1 MFKVADRAPRF
12 GEPLETLTLDGTAY
26 HSIDTD
32 DIPVSYAEGELTT
45 TCIPSPGVAAHDTV
59 FIVDVKLND
68 NGVELKSMIVAG
80 LVGSEVQSSGDA
92 ELSSAGVRDVVK
104 PLAGWWMFTKR
115 GDVEKP

>member
-1 MFKVADRAPRF
+1 M
-12 GEPLETLTLDGTAY
+12 TLDGTTY

-32 DIPVSYAEGELTT
+32 DIPVSYAEGEPSTST
-45 TCIPSPGVAAHDTV
+45 SIPSHGVAAHDTGYV
-59 FIVDVKLND
+59 VNVKLDD
-68 NGVELKSMIVAG
+68 NGVEFKSMIVAG

-92 ELSSAGVRDVVK
+92 ELSLAGVRDMVK